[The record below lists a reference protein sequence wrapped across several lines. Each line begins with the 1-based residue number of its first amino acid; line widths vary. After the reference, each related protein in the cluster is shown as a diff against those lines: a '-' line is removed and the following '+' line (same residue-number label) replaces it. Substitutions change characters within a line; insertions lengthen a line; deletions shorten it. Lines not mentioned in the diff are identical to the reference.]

1 MTMRLLLGAVFALRL
16 LGADA
21 QPISGPLVSSDRWPR
36 ATDLV
41 TWTSDVM
48 RIAGV
53 EKASETAQGKA
64 FFEWL
69 RLFSRMAVG
78 GMIQSYE
85 GSYGDERFVLDAH
98 KQLFVYGWGYCDTT
112 SRIAESAWK
121 EFKRDARA
129 AERVITQHENG
140 GYHTMYR
147 LRMDGRHG
155 AFDPRY
161 GYYLIE
167 QDNANARVLDW
178 NEVGDDQQ
186 FHRNRTYR
194 HRSRPYFE
202 IWGLEWERALLI
214 NPGWFDTERQWRSA
228 GAPKEVVFGDS
239 QYKMGTR
246 FHDMDFTLW
255 KGTTIE
261 RFWDNSA
268 RKFYRPAGKHTERE
282 WPFLPSG
289 RFYRVTDVSLD
300 GNWPKFDPNHKWA
313 SPYVTAV
320 PTNEGYGAEVAGGRT
335 IGQAWGVLRYS
346 PLLAIADSLDAL
358 APGATLVHSAAAP
371 HLRPAQISAG
381 GEAIYDFRS
390 PYILVDGTLNAAL
403 TGSAVSIE
411 MRTLAPKRS
420 HAQEPDVWSEWQTV
434 ARNSGRHSIELGR
447 SRFNG
452 KDNSI
457 HGVYRF
463 QLRVIVTPDAARKT
477 PAGLAAL
484 QMQLFFENG
493 IMSVPQIFSGRNT
506 LRFGVRDGARL
517 RGPVEV
523 AYHYTNAAGKQTAKR
538 VLRAEDLRGN
548 EAVWNVD
555 APGLIRCDSLSIS
568 Y

>member
-1 MTMRLLLGAVFALRL
+1 MRLLLGAFFALRL

-21 QPISGPLVSSDRWPR
+21 QPIAGPLVSSDRWPR

-53 EKASETAQGKA
+53 EKSSETAQGKA

-85 GSYGDERFVLDAH
+85 GPYGDERFVLDAH

-121 EFKRDARA
+121 EFKRDPHS

-147 LRMDGRHG
+147 LRMDGRYG

-167 QDNANARVLDW
+167 QDSADARVLDW

-186 FHRNRTYR
+186 FHRNRAYR

-214 NPGWFDTERQWRSA
+214 NPGWFPTEEQWRSA
-228 GAPKEVVFGDS
+228 GAPKEVVFGNS

-289 RFYRVTDVSLD
+289 RFYRVTDASLD
-300 GNWPKFDPNHKWA
+300 GNWPKFDPNYKLA
-313 SPYVTAV
+313 SPYVATV

-346 PLLAIADSLDAL
+346 PPLATAESLDAL
-358 APGATLVHSAAAP
+358 APGASLVHSPVAP
-371 HLRPAQISAG
+371 HLRPAQLSAG

-390 PYILVDGTLNAAL
+390 PYVLVDGTLNIAL
-403 TGSAVSIE
+403 TGSAVSLE

-447 SRFNG
+447 PRFNG

-457 HGVYRF
+457 HGAYRF
-463 QLRVIVTPDAARKT
+463 QLRVTVAPDAARKT

-493 IMSVPQIFSGRNT
+493 IMSIPQIFSGRNT
-506 LRFGVRDGARL
+506 LRFQVRDSARL
-517 RGPVEV
+517 RGPVEI
-523 AYHYTNAAGKQTAKR
+523 AYHYTSGAGKQTAKR
-538 VLRAEDLRGN
+538 VLRAEDLRRN

-555 APGLIRCDSLSIS
+555 APGLLRCDSLAIS